1 MANRE
6 HWGSKFGFV
15 LAASGSA
22 IGLGNIWKFPYITG
36 ENGGA
41 AFIFVYLIC
50 IAIVGLPV
58 VVAEI
63 LMGRTTQRN
72 PVGAFRKLS
81 GSKFWTTIGGLGV
94 VAGFIILSFYTV
106 IAGWSMGYMIEALQG
121 NFSQLTTA
129 AQANAHFN
137 SLVGDPT
144 WMIGFYTIFFVFTM
158 AVVFLGVKDGIEKG
172 SKIMMPILFIIL
184 IILMIKGITL
194 KGSGAGLTFLLQ
206 PDWSKI
212 TGQSVLIALGHA
224 FFTLS
229 LGMGALMTYGSYLNK
244 KTNIPNAAVQIVF
257 LDTLIA
263 LMAGVAIFTAV
274 FAMGQNPAMGPGL
287 IFNTLTVVFGSMT
300 GGYFFGL
307 LFFVLLTVAA
317 LTSSISLLEVAVA
330 YFVDERKWSRQKSVL
345 LIGSSIFIFGLPS
358 ALSFNLMANI
368 TFNGM
373 TFFDLVDFI
382 ASNVLLPVGGLFIAI
397 FVAWIWGF
405 DKALIELKHGAENV
419 FKDRTWLVTTFKIFL
434 KYIAP
439 VMIFIVFLH
448 SVGLL
453 ESAIEQLKNYWIII
467 VLVIVILAIMISRN
481 RNKK

>member
-106 IAGWSMGYMIEALQG
+106 IAGWSLGYMIEALQG

-287 IFNTLTVVFGSMT
+287 IFNTLTVVFGGMT

-373 TFFDLVDFI
+373 TFFDLADFI

-481 RNKK
+481 RKKK

>member
-1 MANRE
+1 MAKRE

-22 IGLGNIWKFPYITG
+22 IGLGNIWKFPYIAG

-58 VVAEI
+58 VIAEI

-81 GSKFWTTIGGLGV
+81 GNKFWITIGGLGV
-94 VAGFIILSFYTV
+94 VAGFIILSFYAV
-106 IAGWSMGYMIEALQG
+106 VAGWSTGYMIEALRG
-121 NFSQLTTA
+121 TFSSLTTA
-129 AQANAHFN
+129 EQANTYFN

-158 AVVFLGVKDGIEKG
+158 AFVFLGVKDGIEKG

-184 IILMIKGITL
+184 VILMVKGISL
-194 KGSGAGLTFLLQ
+194 KGSEEGLAFLWK

-229 LGMGALMTYGSYLNK
+229 LGMGALMTYGSYLDK
-244 KTNIPNAAVQIVF
+244 KSNIPNAAVQIVF

-274 FAMGQNPAMGPGL
+274 FAMGQDPGSGPGL

-300 GGYFFGL
+300 GGYIFGL
-307 LFFVLLTVAA
+307 LFFILLTLAA
-317 LTSSISLLEVAVA
+317 LTSSISLLEVTVA
-330 YFVDERKWSRQKSVL
+330 YFVDERGWSRHKAVL
-345 LIGSSIFIFGLPS
+345 SIGSLVFLFGIPS
-358 ALSFNLMANI
+358 ALSFNLLADL
-368 TFNGM
+368 TYNGK
-373 TFFDLVDFI
+373 TFFDIVDFI
-382 ASNVLLPVGGLFIAI
+382 ASNVLLPVGGFFISI

-405 DKALIELKHGAENV
+405 DKALIKLKHGAENI
-419 FKDRTWLVTTFKIFL
+419 FKGRIWLVTTFKIFL

-448 SVGLL
+448 SISLL
-453 ESAIEQLKNYWIII
+453 ESAIEQVKNYWIII
-467 VLVIVILAIMISRN
+467 ILVIVILSIIIS
-481 RNKK
+481 KKRKN

>member
-287 IFNTLTVVFGSMT
+287 IFNTLTVVFGGMT

-330 YFVDERKWSRQKSVL
+330 YFVDERGWSRQKSVI
-345 LIGSSIFIFGLPS
+345 LIGLSIFLFGLPS
-358 ALSFNLMANI
+358 ALSFNLMANV

-373 TFFDLVDFI
+373 TFFDLADFI
-382 ASNVLLPVGGLFIAI
+382 ASNVLLPAGGFFIAI

-481 RNKK
+481 RKKK

>member
-1 MANRE
+1 MAKRE

-22 IGLGNIWKFPYITG
+22 IGLGNIWKFPYIAG

-41 AFIFVYLIC
+41 AFIIVYLIC

-58 VVAEI
+58 MIAEI

-81 GSKFWTTIGGLGV
+81 GSKFWTAIGGLGV
-94 VAGFIILSFYTV
+94 LAGFIILSFYAV
-106 IAGWSMGYMIEALQG
+106 IAGWSMGYMVEALLG

-129 AQANAHFN
+129 AQANTHFN

-172 SKIMMPILFIIL
+172 SKIMMPILFVIL
-184 IILMIKGITL
+184 IILMIKGISL
-194 KGSGAGLTFLLQ
+194 KGSGAGLAFLWK

-244 KTNIPNAAVQIVF
+244 KSNIPSAAVQIVF

-263 LMAGVAIFTAV
+263 IMAGIAIFTAV
-274 FAMGQNPAMGPGL
+274 FAMGQDPSMGPGL

-300 GGYFFGL
+300 GGYIFGL
-307 LFFVLLTVAA
+307 LFFVLLTLAA
-317 LTSSISLLEVAVA
+317 LTSAISLLEVVVA
-330 YFVDERKWSRQKSVL
+330 YFVDERGWSRHRAVL
-345 LIGSSIFIFGLPS
+345 ILGLLVFLFGIPS
-358 ALSFNLMANI
+358 ALSFNLMADV
-368 TFNGM
+368 TYNGM
-373 TFFDLVDFI
+373 TFFDIVDFI
-382 ASNVLLPVGGLFIAI
+382 ASNVLLPFGGLLIAI

-419 FKDRTWLVTTFKIFL
+419 FKDRAWLIGTFKVFL

-453 ESAIEQLKNYWIII
+453 ESAIEQVKNYWIII
-467 VLVIVILAIMISRN
+467 VLVIVILTIIISRN
-481 RNKK
+481 RIKK

>member
-1 MANRE
+1 MAKRE

-22 IGLGNIWKFPYITG
+22 IGLGNIWKFPYIAG

-58 VVAEI
+58 VIAEI

-81 GSKFWTTIGGLGV
+81 GNKFWITIGGLGV
-94 VAGFIILSFYTV
+94 VAGFIILSFYAV
-106 IAGWSMGYMIEALQG
+106 VAGWSTGYMIEALRG
-121 NFSQLTTA
+121 TFSTLTTA
-129 AQANAHFN
+129 EQANTHFN

-158 AVVFLGVKDGIEKG
+158 AFVFLGVKDGIEKG

-184 IILMIKGITL
+184 IILMIKGISL
-194 KGSGAGLTFLLQ
+194 KGSEEGLAFLWK

-229 LGMGALMTYGSYLNK
+229 LGMGALMTYGSYLDK
-244 KTNIPNAAVQIVF
+244 KSNIPNAALQIVF

-263 LMAGVAIFTAV
+263 IMAGVAIFTAV
-274 FAMGQNPAMGPGL
+274 FATGQNPAMGPGL
-287 IFNTLTVVFGSMT
+287 IFNTLTVVFGGMT
-300 GGYFFGL
+300 GGYIFGL
-307 LFFVLLTVAA
+307 LFFILLTLAA
-317 LTSSISLLEVAVA
+317 LTSSISLLEVTVA
-330 YFVDERKWSRQKSVL
+330 YFVDERGWSRHKAVL
-345 LIGSSIFIFGLPS
+345 SIGSLVFLFGIPS
-358 ALSFNLMANI
+358 ALSFNILADL
-368 TFNGM
+368 TYNGK
-373 TFFDLVDFI
+373 TFFDIVDFI
-382 ASNVLLPVGGLFIAI
+382 ASNVLLPVGGFFISI

-405 DKALIELKHGAENV
+405 DKALIELKHGAENI
-419 FKDRTWLVTTFKIFL
+419 FKGRTWLVTTFKMFL
-434 KYIAP
+434 KYVAP

-448 SVGLL
+448 SINLL
-453 ESAIEQLKNYWIII
+453 ESAIEQVKNYWIII
-467 VLVIVILAIMISRN
+467 ILVIVILSIIISRKRKN
-481 RNKK
+481 

>member
-22 IGLGNIWKFPYITG
+22 IGLGNIWKFPYIAG
-36 ENGGA
+36 QNGGA

-58 VVAEI
+58 VIAEI

-81 GSKFWTTIGGLGV
+81 GSKFWTAIGGLGV
-94 VAGFIILSFYTV
+94 VAGFIILSFYAV
-106 IAGWSMGYMIEALQG
+106 IAGWSTGYMVEALLG
-121 NFSQLTTA
+121 NFGQLATA
-129 AQANAHFN
+129 AQANTHFN

-184 IILMIKGITL
+184 IILMIKGISL
-194 KGSGAGLTFLLQ
+194 KGSGEGLAFLLK

-212 TGQSVLIALGHA
+212 SGQSVLIALGHA

-257 LDTLIA
+257 LDTLVA

-274 FAMGQNPAMGPGL
+274 FATGQNPAMGPGL

-330 YFVDERKWSRQKSVL
+330 YFVDERGWSRQKSVL
-345 LIGSSIFIFGLPS
+345 LIGSAIFLFGIPS
-358 ALSFNLMANI
+358 ALSFNLLADF
-368 TFNGM
+368 TYNGK
-373 TFFDLVDFI
+373 TFFDLADFV
-382 ASNVLLPVGGLFIAI
+382 ASNVLLPVGGFFIAI

-405 DKALIELKHGAENV
+405 DKALIELKHGAENI
-419 FKDRTWLVTTFKIFL
+419 FKDRTWLVTIFKVFL
-434 KYIAP
+434 KFIAP

-453 ESAIEQLKNYWIII
+453 ESTIEQLKNYWIII
-467 VLVIVILAIMISRN
+467 VLCIVMLAIMISRK
-481 RNKK
+481 RIKK

>member
-22 IGLGNIWKFPYITG
+22 IGLGNIWKFPYIAG

-121 NFSQLTTA
+121 NFSQLATA
-129 AQANAHFN
+129 AQANTHFN

-194 KGSGAGLTFLLQ
+194 KGSGAGLTFLLR

-244 KTNIPNAAVQIVF
+244 KTNVPNAAVQIVF

-287 IFNTLTVVFGSMT
+287 IFNTLTVVFGGMT

-382 ASNVLLPVGGLFIAI
+382 ASNVLLPVGGFFIAI

-481 RNKK
+481 RKKK

>member
-22 IGLGNIWKFPYITG
+22 IGLGNIWKFPYIAG

-58 VVAEI
+58 VIAEI

-72 PVGAFRKLS
+72 PVGAFRALS
-81 GSKFWTTIGGLGV
+81 GSKFWTAIGGLGV
-94 VAGFIILSFYTV
+94 LAGFIILSFYTV
-106 IAGWSMGYMIEALQG
+106 IAGWSLGYMIEALQG
-121 NFSQLTTA
+121 TFSTLGTA
-129 AQANAHFN
+129 EQASNHFN

-144 WMIGFYTIFFVFTM
+144 WMIGFYSIFFVFTM
-158 AVVFLGVKDGIEKG
+158 AVVILGVKEGIEKG

-184 IILMIKGITL
+184 IILMIKGISL
-194 KGSGAGLTFLLQ
+194 KGSEAGLTFLLK

-274 FAMGQNPAMGPGL
+274 FATGQDPAGGPGL

-300 GGYFFGL
+300 GGYYFGL

-317 LTSSISLLEVAVA
+317 LTSAMSLLEVVVA
-330 YFVDERKWSRQKSVL
+330 YFVDERSWGRSQAVML
-345 LIGSSIFIFGLPS
+345 FGSLVFLFGLPS
-358 ALSFNLMANI
+358 ALSFNLLADF
-368 TFNGM
+368 TYNGK
-373 TFFDLVDFI
+373 TFFDIVDFI
-382 ASNVLLPVGGLFIAI
+382 ASNVLLPFGGLLIAI
-397 FVAWIWGF
+397 FVGWIWGF

-419 FKDRTWLVTTFKIFL
+419 FKNRKWLVTTFKVFL
-434 KYIAP
+434 KFISP

-453 ESAIEQLKNYWIII
+453 ESAIDQVKNYWIII
-467 VLVIVILAIMISRN
+467 ALVIVILVIIVSRN
-481 RNKK
+481 RKKK